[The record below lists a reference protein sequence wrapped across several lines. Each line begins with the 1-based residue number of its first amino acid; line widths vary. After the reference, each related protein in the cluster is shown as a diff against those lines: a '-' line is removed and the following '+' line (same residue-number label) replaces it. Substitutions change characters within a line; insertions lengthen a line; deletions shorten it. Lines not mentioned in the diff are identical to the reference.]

1 MHDARSAI
9 VPRLCAAAV
18 CLAVLG
24 GAGARTPD
32 DGRASVEP
40 RDAAARRDAAP
51 SPGRAV
57 PDFQRIVALQGPA
70 VVNISVAGSVE
81 AGDDAGPPG
90 RNPFGMSPFGRGNPF
105 GGPPVGPPGP
115 PGPPRPVR
123 GQGSGFVLSSDGIVL
138 TNAHVVENAEEVTVK
153 LTDRREFVA
162 KVLGTDPL
170 TDIAVLKIDARDLP
184 SVTIG
189 RVDALEVGEWVLAI
203 GSPFGFENSATAGI
217 VSAKKRSL
225 PSTAYVPFIQTDVAV
240 NPGNSG
246 GPLFNARGEVV
257 GVNSIIYSR
266 TGGYQGLS
274 FAIPIDVALRI
285 RDQIVATG
293 RARHGRL
300 GVGIQEVNQALA
312 ESFGLDRPAGAVINS
327 VEPDSPAAR
336 AGLQTGDVVRRV
348 NGEPVVSSADL
359 PAVVGML
366 PPGERVTLEVW
377 RDGRIRE
384 ITAELG
390 SMDRGAP
397 QADAGGA
404 GGDDDPKLGL
414 TVQPLPSGQ
423 ARAGEDGGLLVR
435 RVAGPAARAGILP
448 GDVVLRVNGAEVD
461 SVDDVRQALQGSGD
475 TVALLIR
482 RGDARIFVPVR
493 VG

>member
-1 MHDARSAI
+1 
-9 VPRLCAAAV
+9 
-18 CLAVLG
+18 
-24 GAGARTPD
+24 
-32 DGRASVEP
+32 
-40 RDAAARRDAAP
+40 
-51 SPGRAV
+51 
-57 PDFQRIVALQGPA
+57 
-70 VVNISVAGSVE
+70 
-81 AGDDAGPPG
+81 
-90 RNPFGMSPFGRGNPF
+90 
-105 GGPPVGPPGP
+105 
-115 PGPPRPVR
+115 
-123 GQGSGFVLSSDGIVL
+123 
-138 TNAHVVENAEEVTVK
+138 
-153 LTDRREFVA
+153 
-162 KVLGTDPL
+162 
-170 TDIAVLKIDARDLP
+170 
-184 SVTIG
+184 
-189 RVDALEVGEWVLAI
+189 
-203 GSPFGFENSATAGI
+203 
-217 VSAKKRSL
+217 
-225 PSTAYVPFIQTDVAV
+225 
-240 NPGNSG
+240 
-246 GPLFNARGEVV
+246 
-257 GVNSIIYSR
+257 
-266 TGGYQGLS
+266 
-274 FAIPIDVALRI
+274 
-285 RDQIVATG
+285 
-293 RARHGRL
+293 
-300 GVGIQEVNQALA
+300 
-312 ESFGLDRPAGAVINS
+312 VINS
-327 VEPDSPAAR
+327 VEPDRPAAR

-461 SVDDVRQALQGSGD
+461 SVDDVRQALEGAGD

-482 RGDARIFVPVR
+482 RGEARIFVPVR